1 MIFHPGRTGSRIM
14 PPRRAFSCLLK
25 LNPPARIGKYSPRGE
40 NPPRGEAVLCLGF
53 RNSRRRVGGEFWEF
67 PKTRPDKP
75 PQFPKVAKIHVRK
88 AGAPGV

>member
-1 MIFHPGRTGSRIM
+1 MMVAAS
-14 PPRRAFSCLLK
+14 AVLK
-25 LNPPARIGKYSPRGE
+25 EGDAGANYYEKYSPRGE

-75 PQFPKVAKIHVRK
+75 PQFPKLPKIHVR
-88 AGAPGV
+88 